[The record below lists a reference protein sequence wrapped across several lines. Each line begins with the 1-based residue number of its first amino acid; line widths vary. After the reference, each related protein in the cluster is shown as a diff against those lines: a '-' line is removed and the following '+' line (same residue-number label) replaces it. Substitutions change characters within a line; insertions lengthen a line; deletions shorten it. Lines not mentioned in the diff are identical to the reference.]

1 MLVFTRHKHK
11 HIKCQ
16 RIHFFLKFWV
26 RTYFNRKCH
35 LIFSCVNI
43 THITY
48 KFRISMNQ
56 QIIVNIL
63 GVDKL
68 GILSEI
74 SACVHD
80 KCCNILD
87 SRHAIYGKD
96 FSLSMIVEGTQSA
109 ITKLELQMGSLCMQ
123 HDLLS
128 MIKRT
133 SGHSKQNLEQLI
145 NLEFSG
151 EDAKGIIKQVTG
163 FIAQRQVSVSAFRQK
178 TFIDKTTNV
187 ENVRC
192 KMVLSATKEL
202 NLVHFDE
209 EIKQLMCQLGLS
221 GKVTY
226 NKIKEENE
234 HIESW

>member
-1 MLVFTRHKHK
+1 
-11 HIKCQ
+11 
-16 RIHFFLKFWV
+16 
-26 RTYFNRKCH
+26 
-35 LIFSCVNI
+35 
-43 THITY
+43 
-48 KFRISMNQ
+48 MNQ

-63 GVDKL
+63 GPDKL

-87 SRHAIYGKD
+87 SRHAIYGTD

-109 ITKLELQMGSLCMQ
+109 VTKLELQLSSLCMEYG
-123 HDLLS
+123 LLS

-133 SGHSKQNLEQLI
+133 SNHAKQNLEQLI

-163 FIAQRQVSVSAFRQK
+163 FLAHRKVSVSAFRQRM
-178 TFIDKTTNV
+178 FENKTTNV
-187 ENVRC
+187 ACIKC

-202 NLVHFDE
+202 DLVTFDD
-209 EIKQLMCQLGLS
+209 EIKKLMCNLGLS
-221 GKVTY
+221 GKVTH
-226 NKIKEENE
+226 NEIKEENE

>member
-1 MLVFTRHKHK
+1 MLVFTGNKHK
-11 HIKCQ
+11 QIKLY
-16 RIHFFLKFWV
+16 RIHFFIIFYVK
-26 RTYFNRKCH
+26 TYFDRQCP
-35 LIFSCVNI
+35 LIFSCANI
-43 THITY
+43 AALIYEY
-48 KFRISMNQ
+48 KISMNQ

-63 GVDKL
+63 GADKL

-87 SRHAIYGKD
+87 SRHAIYGRE

-109 ITKLELQMGSLCMQ
+109 ITKLELQLSSLCMQ

-133 SGHSKQNLEQLI
+133 SGHAKQNLEQLI

-151 EDAKGIIKQVTG
+151 QDAKGIIKQVTG
-163 FIAQRQVSVSAFRQK
+163 FIAKRQVSVSAFRQR
-178 TFIDKTTNV
+178 TFIDKKTKV
-187 ENVRC
+187 ESVRC

-202 NLVHFDE
+202 DLVNFDE
-209 EIKQLMCQLGLS
+209 EIKQLMGRLGLS

-226 NKIKEENE
+226 NEIKEENE

>member
-1 MLVFTRHKHK
+1 MK
-11 HIKCQ
+11 
-16 RIHFFLKFWV
+16 
-26 RTYFNRKCH
+26 
-35 LIFSCVNI
+35 
-43 THITY
+43 
-48 KFRISMNQ
+48 Q
-56 QIIVNIL
+56 QVIVNIV
-63 GVDKL
+63 GTDKL

-87 SRHAIYGKD
+87 SRHAIYGTD

-109 ITKLELQMGSLCMQ
+109 ITKLELQLSSLCMQ
-123 HDLLS
+123 HELLS

-133 SGHSKQNLEQLI
+133 SGHAKQNLEQLI

-151 EDAKGIIKQVTG
+151 EDAKGIIKKVTG
-163 FIAQRQVSVSAFRQK
+163 FLAQRQVSVSAFRQR

-192 KMVLSATKEL
+192 KMVLSAMKKL
-202 NLVHFDE
+202 DLVSFDE
-209 EIKQLMCQLGLS
+209 EIKQLMCNLGLS
-221 GKVTY
+221 GKVTH
-226 NKIKEENE
+226 NEIKEENE

>member
-1 MLVFTRHKHK
+1 MLVFTGNKHK
-11 HIKCQ
+11 QIKPKPL
-16 RIHFFLKFWV
+16 HFFILFSV
-26 RTYFNRKCH
+26 CTYFKQQCS
-35 LIFSCVNI
+35 LIFSCAKIYVLI
-43 THITY
+43 Y
-48 KFRISMNQ
+48 EYSFDMKQ
-56 QIIVNIL
+56 QVIVNIL
-63 GVDKL
+63 GTDKL

-87 SRHAIYGKD
+87 SRHAIYGRD

-109 ITKLELQMGSLCMQ
+109 ITKLELQLSTLCMQ

-133 SGHSKQNLEQLI
+133 SGHAKQNLEQLI

-151 EDAKGIIKQVTG
+151 EDAKGIIKKVTS
-163 FIAQRQVSVSAFRQK
+163 FLAERQVSVSAFRQR

-187 ENVRC
+187 ENVKC
-192 KMVLSATKEL
+192 KMVLSAMKEVD
-202 NLVHFDE
+202 LVSFDE
-209 EIKQLMCQLGLS
+209 EIKQLMCNLGLS
-221 GKVTY
+221 GKVTH
-226 NKIKEENE
+226 NEIKEENE

>member
-1 MLVFTRHKHK
+1 
-11 HIKCQ
+11 
-16 RIHFFLKFWV
+16 
-26 RTYFNRKCH
+26 
-35 LIFSCVNI
+35 
-43 THITY
+43 
-48 KFRISMNQ
+48 MNQ

-63 GVDKL
+63 GADKL

-74 SACVHD
+74 SACMHD

-87 SRHAIYGKD
+87 SRHAIYGTD
-96 FSLSMIVEGTQSA
+96 FSLSMIVEGTQAA
-109 ITKLELQMGSLCMQ
+109 ITKLEVQLSSLCMKYE
-123 HDLLS
+123 LLS

-133 SGHSKQNLEQLI
+133 SGHAKQNLEQLI

-151 EDAKGIIKQVTG
+151 EDAKGIITRVTA
-163 FIAQRQVSVSAFRQK
+163 FLAKRQVSVSAFRQR

-202 NLVHFDE
+202 DLGNFDE
-209 EIKQLMCQLGLS
+209 EIKQLMCKLGLS
-221 GKVTY
+221 GKVTH
-226 NKIKEENE
+226 NEIKEENE

>member
-1 MLVFTRHKHK
+1 
-11 HIKCQ
+11 
-16 RIHFFLKFWV
+16 
-26 RTYFNRKCH
+26 
-35 LIFSCVNI
+35 
-43 THITY
+43 
-48 KFRISMNQ
+48 
-56 QIIVNIL
+56 
-63 GVDKL
+63 
-68 GILSEI
+68 
-74 SACVHD
+74 
-80 KCCNILD
+80 
-87 SRHAIYGKD
+87 
-96 FSLSMIVEGTQSA
+96 MIVEGTQSA
-109 ITKLELQMGSLCMQ
+109 ITKLELQMASLCMQ
-123 HDLLS
+123 HGLLS

-133 SGHSKQNLEQLI
+133 SGHAKQNLEQLI

-178 TFIDKTTNV
+178 TFIDKTTNI

-202 NLVHFDE
+202 NLVNFDE

-226 NKIKEENE
+226 NEIKEENE